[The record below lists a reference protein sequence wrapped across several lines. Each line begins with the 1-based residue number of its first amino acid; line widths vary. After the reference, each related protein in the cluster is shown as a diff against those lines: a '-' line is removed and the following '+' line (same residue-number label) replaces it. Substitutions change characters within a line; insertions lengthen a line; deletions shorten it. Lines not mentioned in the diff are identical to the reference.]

1 MDGKYDSIFFK
12 YLISL
17 INRIGFSYL
26 TDYQYMAKNPN
37 VILDQKKTFG
47 QKAADT
53 VAAVMGSW
61 KFLIIQ
67 TCILITWITLNII
80 GWVQHWDPYPFILL
94 NLTLSFQAA
103 YATPI
108 ILMSQNRQSETDR
121 IRAELDYAT
130 DTKAEKEIES
140 IHHHLQRIEDHRL
153 DEILKKLDHL
163 EKQLK
168 KN

>member
-1 MDGKYDSIFFK
+1 
-12 YLISL
+12 
-17 INRIGFSYL
+17 
-26 TDYQYMAKNPN
+26 MAKNPN

-47 QKAADT
+47 QKAADV
-53 VAAVMGSW
+53 VASVMGSW

-80 GWVQHWDPYPFILL
+80 GWIQHWDPYPFILL

-130 DTKAEKEIES
+130 DLKAEAEIKG
-140 IHHHLQRIEDHRL
+140 IHDHLQRIEDHRL
-153 DEILKKLDHL
+153 DEILKRMTKLEAVL
-163 EKQLK
+163 AG
-168 KN
+168 KNK